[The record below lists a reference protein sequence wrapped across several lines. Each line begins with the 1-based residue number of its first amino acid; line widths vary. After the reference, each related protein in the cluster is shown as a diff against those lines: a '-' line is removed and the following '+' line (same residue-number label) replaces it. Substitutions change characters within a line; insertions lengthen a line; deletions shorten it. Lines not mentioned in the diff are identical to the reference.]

1 MNSQAFR
8 DAFHTYKEA
17 GIYLPSSP
25 DITIT
30 LPSKFKA
37 QIEGSVWIYD
47 IFAKYPDKYRMLQI

>member
-17 GIYLPSSP
+17 GIYLGSSN
-25 DITIT
+25 DIKI
-30 LPSKFKA
+30 PSKFKA

-47 IFAKYPDKYRMLQI
+47 IFAKYPEKYRMLQI